1 MWRKIPPPSLTR
13 LIIRCT
19 WTPCPSRV
27 PWCPRQIRCS
37 TCAGGRTRGLRI
49 PWWEGGRSLLC
60 ERGGEKTKKWWGRQY
75 TSICKEKTAI
85 KVWLGPL
92 VEKNPLQCHE
102 SYLFCHLLQNHT
114 QKPYSERTGRHIWL
128 VGRFVQN
135 RTWCHP
141 AQRDDPAHGVTDT
154 NTLEA
159 TKQLLDPATRVQAR
173 RPSHRQNWHQQVDK
187 WSGTCP

>member
-1 MWRKIPPPSLTR
+1 MSLG
-13 LIIRCT
+13 
-19 WTPCPSRV
+19 V
-27 PWCPRQIRCS
+27 PGRSGARPAQVVERGG
-37 TCAGGRTRGLRI
+37 CASHGGRVVEVSSASG
-49 PWWEGGRSLLC
+49 
-60 ERGGEKTKKWWGRQY
+60 GGEKTKKWWGRQY